1 MIVVSPSY
9 SGDLSRYFAWDYRV
23 LKTFARHYS
32 TGEIIPEKLV
42 KSMQG
47 ARKMFAATELQRQV
61 YISKTKI
68 NLQFL

>member
-1 MIVVSPSY
+1 
-9 SGDLSRYFAWDYRV
+9 
-23 LKTFARHYS
+23 
-32 TGEIIPEKLV
+32 
-42 KSMQG
+42 MQG